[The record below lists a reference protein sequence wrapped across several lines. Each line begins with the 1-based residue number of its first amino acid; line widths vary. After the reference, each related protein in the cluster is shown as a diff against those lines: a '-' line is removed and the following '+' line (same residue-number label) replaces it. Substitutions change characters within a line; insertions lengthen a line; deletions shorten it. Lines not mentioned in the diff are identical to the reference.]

1 MKKALLATLVLAL
14 LPACQNDPEELRAD
28 ALVRRYNA
36 QLIEAYRTADPELVE
51 TVAGPEEAKKI
62 TGLIGV
68 KLDQGISLDSTL
80 IELTVVDTSREN
92 DAVIVTTREHWKYVD
107 RRIGSGV
114 VVGEPSEDHYVMRY
128 TLERVDGLRKVT
140 KVEFVG
146 EPKVGRTVVQNG
158 APAEQ
163 LHGIGTSAP

>member
-1 MKKALLATLVLAL
+1 MRRALLLPLLLAL
-14 LPACQNDPEELRAD
+14 LPACEADQEELRAD

-51 TVAGPEEAKKI
+51 MVAGPEEAKKI

-68 KLDQGISLDSTL
+68 KLDQGITLDSTL
-80 IELTVVDTSREN
+80 IELTVVDTSREK

-107 RRIGSGV
+107 RRIGNGV

-140 KVEFVG
+140 KVDFVE
-146 EPKVGRTVVQNG
+146 EPKVGRTVVQNS
-158 APAEQ
+158 APADV
-163 LHGIGTSAP
+163 LHGVGTSAP